1 MSQIK
6 GKQHFMELNKT
17 LFVKLWWVWTW
28 QAWERDYY
36 WWVAEN
42 VNDMSATTKS
52 LKGSLDRQEQYS
64 KRNLLLIHGLL
75 KSRKDNKDELVID
88 TIKEKIGK
96 EIKKDEIDR
105 SHRLGAPKNN
115 GKNIPIF
122 M

>member
-1 MSQIK
+1 
-6 GKQHFMELNKT
+6 
-17 LFVKLWWVWTW
+17 
-28 QAWERDYY
+28 
-36 WWVAEN
+36 
-42 VNDMSATTKS
+42 MSATTKS

>member
-1 MSQIK
+1 
-6 GKQHFMELNKT
+6 
-17 LFVKLWWVWTW
+17 
-28 QAWERDYY
+28 
-36 WWVAEN
+36 
-42 VNDMSATTKS
+42 MSATTKS

-64 KRNLLLIHGLL
+64 KRNLFLIHGLL